1 MHIAINAHLLAH
13 TRSFRR
19 AGVSNY
25 TEALLTHLG
34 AIDQQ
39 NRYTIYTTRGL
50 DGAALGL
57 PPNFAV
63 RPSRLP
69 TINPRV
75 RIPWEQLLAPALLRL
90 NGADVFHGVLNV
102 APLFCPVP
110 SVITI
115 HDLAFLSFPQT
126 FRRLNRAYL
135 SWATRV
141 SARRA
146 SRILAVS
153 EATKQEI
160 VRLLGV
166 PPEKIIVTYDAA
178 EARFAPPDPAELA
191 AFRARAGLPERFIL
205 FISTLEPRKNVPML
219 LDAYARIAAST
230 NAPLIIGGGKG
241 WLYDQIFAKAES
253 LNLGDRV
260 RFVGFIDSQ
269 DLPLWYAAATV
280 FTLPSLYEGFGMPL
294 LEAMSCGTPV
304 VTTTSSSLPEVVG
317 DAGLLVPPTDADA
330 LGEALLRLLNDAKL
344 RAEMR
349 ERGLQQAR
357 RFSWNET
364 AERTLAA
371 YRDAAAGTASYSPT
385 TSAKDA
391 NS

>member
-1 MHIAINAHLLAH
+1 MHIVINAHLLAH
-13 TRSFRR
+13 TYSFRR

-25 TEALLTHLG
+25 VEALLTHLG
-34 AIDQQ
+34 MLDRR

-50 DGAALGL
+50 SGAALRL

-75 RIPWEQLLAPALLRL
+75 RIPWEQLLAPLLLQLAR
-90 NGADVFHGVLNV
+90 ADVFHGVLNV
-102 APLFCPVP
+102 APLFCPTP

-126 FRRLNRAYL
+126 FRRLNRSYL
-135 SWATRV
+135 TWATRV

-146 SRILAVS
+146 ARILAVS
-153 EATKQEI
+153 EFTKQEI

-166 PPEKIIVTYDAA
+166 PPERIVVTYDACG
-178 EARFAPPDPAELA
+178 EHFAPPNPAVLA
-191 AFRARAGLPERFIL
+191 AFRRRAGLPERFIL
-205 FISTLEPRKNVPML
+205 FVSTLEPRKNVPLL

-230 NAPLIIGGGKG
+230 DAPLIIGGGKG
-241 WLYDQIFAKAES
+241 WLYEPIFAKAEA
-253 LNLGDRV
+253 LGLGDRV
-260 RFVGFIDSQ
+260 RFAGFIDGA

-280 FTLPSLYEGFGMPL
+280 FTLPSRYEGFGMPL
-294 LEAMSCGTPV
+294 LEAMACGTPV

-317 DAGLLVPPTDADA
+317 DAGLTVPPTDADA
-330 LGEALLRLLNDAKL
+330 LGAALVRVLNDADL
-344 RAEMR
+344 RADMR
-349 ERGLQQAR
+349 ERGLRQAQ
-357 RFSWNET
+357 RFSWRET

-371 YRDAAAGTASYSPT
+371 YQDVARG
-385 TSAKDA
+385 
-391 NS
+391 